1 VSIGAKP
8 LKTHLKLLKNAKF
21 HVKLLGYN
29 RKLRKDRKAMKREDR
44 VEELLARDRKLLERL
59 KKAGPAEMPD
69 LLTQRKRIKSQMNLY
84 GQEAT
89 ERLLRQDFAE
99 FTDLVAEQE
108 EARRAR
114 WAKHPELREKIR
126 KLAVG

>member
-1 VSIGAKP
+1 M
-8 LKTHLKLLKNAKF
+8 T
-21 HVKLLGYN
+21 
-29 RKLRKDRKAMKREDR
+29 REER
-44 VEELLARDRKLLERL
+44 VEGLLERDREL
-59 KKAGPAEMPD
+59 MARLRTATKAEEAD

-99 FTDLVAEQE
+99 FTDPVVAQE
-108 EARRAR
+108 KARRAR
-114 WAKHPELREKIR
+114 WGKHPELLEKIR

>member
-1 VSIGAKP
+1 
-8 LKTHLKLLKNAKF
+8 
-21 HVKLLGYN
+21 
-29 RKLRKDRKAMKREDR
+29 
-44 VEELLARDRKLLERL
+44 
-59 KKAGPAEMPD
+59 
-69 LLTQRKRIKSQMNLY
+69 MNLY

-89 ERLLRQDFAE
+89 MRLLRQDFAE
-99 FTDLVAEQE
+99 FTDPVAEQE